1 MLAIAGIALVGVGYA
16 GLRQATDT
24 QRSLVPEP
32 LPPRQTFAVS
42 ASTTD
47 AFSATS
53 VRQAGLNAGFPAQP
67 PPNGLNKDRYLDLDR
82 GMSGT
87 ILERHTGI
95 PVVPSRKHDPPAPY
109 KPTPNLRT
117 NGDTARTDQ
126 MKLYTGSM
134 SQYRNDETP
143 IPRTQVGPGVGYD
156 ATVPAADGF
165 HPRLRVVSTDALT
178 QRNPSRALPPAAPFD
193 PVGRREAD
201 VHVSQNT
208 TTRSFEQSVEY
219 TTGNPSASSA
229 GTSTAPVPRN
239 NYEMKPTTRDTEMP
253 ALKAANGCHDID
265 ASTSRFGIGAGPAIA
280 SGSIARVAHATY
292 SGSESQAAVDAIRT
306 TDRGWSGLWGVG
318 PSAASDVPSAAAS
331 SSRDQWQSALR
342 AQSRDATGLDPER
355 IGQGGPSNTVG
366 GATVAWQ
373 DTPAT
378 QGRELVPGLPVIN
391 TAPSGVSGVMH
402 SPWTD
407 TTVVSQHGEDSRVRA
422 PNRASYV
429 LNDHD
434 SMPTAQVTGSSSER
448 QRSAFAR
455 GRLGRATHRE
465 VIDREQFAMNAPHS
479 GVGDMVRPNW
489 QTFALRD
496 ATTDAFRVSGP
507 NRGSSFESS
516 DFAKGRLAP
525 KWQLAVPKPDFMHDR
540 MPNLEQ
546 RGGMAY
552 KPPTGV
558 QYNPNKFESPDD
570 RLDVAID
577 SQASL
582 KQLLAH

>member
-16 GLRQATDT
+16 GLRQANDT
-24 QRSLVPEP
+24 QRTLVPEP
-32 LPPRQTFAVS
+32 LPPRQTFAVTT
-42 ASTTD
+42 ATTD

-53 VRQAGLNAGFPAQP
+53 VQQTGLNAGFPAQP
-67 PPNGLNKDRYLDLDR
+67 PPNGLNKDRFLDLDR
-82 GMSGT
+82 GMSGS
-87 ILERHTGI
+87 ILERHMGI
-95 PVVPSRKHDPPAPY
+95 PLVPSRKHDPPAPY

-117 NGDTARTDQ
+117 NGDTARADQ
-126 MKLYTGSM
+126 MKLYTDSM
-134 SQYRNDETP
+134 SQYRNDEVP

-156 ATVPAADGF
+156 ASVPAADGF

-178 QRNPSRALPPAAPFD
+178 QRNPSRSLPPAAPVD

-201 VHVSQNT
+201 VHISQNT
-208 TTRSFEQSVEY
+208 VTRTFEKSIEY

-239 NYEMKPTTRDTEMP
+239 NYETSMKPTTRDTEMP
-253 ALKAANGCHDID
+253 ALKAADGCNDID
-265 ASTSRFGIGAGPAIA
+265 ANTSRYGIGAGPAMA
-280 SGSIARVAHATY
+280 SGSIARVAHSTY
-292 SGSESQAAVDAIRT
+292 SGSESHAAIDAMRT

-318 PSAASDVPSAAAS
+318 PSAASDVPSAAS
-331 SSRDQWQSALR
+331 SDRVQWKSALR

-355 IGQGGPSNTVG
+355 IGQGGPSNAVG

-378 QGRELVPGLPVIN
+378 QGRELMPVLPVIN
-391 TAPSGVSGVMH
+391 TAPTGVTGVMH

-407 TTVVSQHGEDSRVRA
+407 TVARQEDSRVRA
-422 PNRASYV
+422 PNRASYAR
-429 LNDHD
+429 NDHD
-434 SMPTAQVTGSSSER
+434 SIPTSQVTGSSSER
-448 QRSAFAR
+448 QRSAFAQ

-465 VIDREQFAMNAPHS
+465 VIDREPFAATAPHS
-479 GVGDMVRPNW
+479 GVGDMVRPKW

-516 DFAKGRLAP
+516 DFAKGHLAP
-525 KWQLAVPKPDFMHDR
+525 KWQLAVPKPDFMNDR
-540 MPNLEQ
+540 MPNTEQ

-552 KPPTGV
+552 KPPAGV

-577 SQASL
+577 SQATL
-582 KQLLAH
+582 QQLLSH